1 MANFIVTLEA
11 GWFVKNIDTVEDA
24 MNIAISEVG
33 KLLNPD
39 LNFVEIEIGTTSCP
53 SCGESFDSVFMAAG
67 TALVGILLEMK
78 VYDAESEEHAARI
91 AKSTIGKALK
101 NTPLNV
107 VDVEDFEGPK
117 EKKDYK
123 EKDVDKKGRNKQYRK
138 NE

>member
-1 MANFIVTLEA
+1 MANYIVTLEA
-11 GWFVKNIDTVEDA
+11 GWLVKNVERVEDA

-39 LNFVEIEIGTTSCP
+39 LNFVEIEVGTTSCP

-78 VYDAESEEHAARI
+78 VYDAESDEHGARI
-91 AKSTIGKALK
+91 AKSTIGKALR

-107 VDVEDFEGPK
+107 VDVEEFEGGKDKK
-117 EKKDYK
+117 EKKDT
-123 EKDVDKKGRNKQYRK
+123 DKKERKKQYRK
-138 NE
+138 D